1 MHELLRD
8 VLDEQPKKK
17 KIERSSSRLGSGEGG
32 GEGSGD
38 ENGEEEGG
46 GDKASPKQKQA
57 KGKKPSTTNAGGV
70 AGSAAGFASAAST
83 GNGDDAALVL
93 SGGGLV
99 GDGSLASVACCS
111 ATLSGRCF
119 FDEQVKR
126 GKKMEIKKMFR
137 YYKILP
143 WSMLRGILFLKRE
156 RERER
161 ETELMVRQGMLS
173 LIRVIDNGQ
182 T

>member
-1 MHELLRD
+1 
-8 VLDEQPKKK
+8 
-17 KIERSSSRLGSGEGG
+17 
-32 GEGSGD
+32 
-38 ENGEEEGG
+38 
-46 GDKASPKQKQA
+46 
-57 KGKKPSTTNAGGV
+57 
-70 AGSAAGFASAAST
+70 
-83 GNGDDAALVL
+83 
-93 SGGGLV
+93 
-99 GDGSLASVACCS
+99 
-111 ATLSGRCF
+111 
-119 FDEQVKR
+119 
-126 GKKMEIKKMFR
+126 MEIKKMFR